1 VTDVISVE
9 NLSVSY
15 KLYGK
20 PSDVLRETLFGGQR
34 HDTFWALR
42 DVSLKIKEGE
52 RVGIVGPNGAGKS
65 TLLKVIAGN
74 LTPSTGKVSVV
85 GKISSLLSMVPA
97 WNEEANG
104 IDNIRF
110 NLLLQGVEE
119 KKIPSLTEEIIDFT
133 ELGPFIFH
141 PVRTYSTGM
150 SARLSFGIATATSP
164 ELLIVDEVLGTG
176 DGYFAWK
183 AYQRMKEFCARGRAL
198 LFVSHSI
205 SAVQQMCDRA
215 IWMQNGTVR
224 LDGELGYVLRQ
235 YELDFKKA
243 EDEVQ
248 RARQKSLSLVSPD
261 ELVGLDESRFRIVP
275 KVGGHFFSSHFIQTI
290 RIRRSSSVTDEL
302 PLDIVNISTEGALDV
317 FGSEWGRLHEH
328 IGQSCRIL
336 TRVTGRNH
344 GGQFVLK
351 MEQMANRERIEIE
364 VESSRNE
371 SEPLSVQ
378 MLDMQ
383 TGTWKALPEI
393 ETQNLDRDWRR
404 LRVAVEFEKAE
415 ESQKSVITAT
425 LLESVLPDAEII
437 AVKLQ
442 AQGCDTH
449 QVGERQPFEIS
460 VRVKFN
466 RAIPVADVGIKIT
479 RMDGVYVFWLSS
491 GIVGANVENP
501 IGERVFKFQFDQNS
515 FGAGE
520 YFVNAHVT
528 NGWKYPQNYP
538 YSEIYSRV
546 VNALSFRIA
555 QELNEVDF
563 GVLNQR
569 VGVVVE

>member
-42 DVSLKIKEGE
+42 EISLKIKEGE

-74 LTPSTGKVSVV
+74 LTPTTGKVSVI

-119 KKIPSLTEEIIDFT
+119 NKIPSLTEEIIDFT

-261 ELVGLDESRFRIVP
+261 ELVDLDESRLRIVP
-275 KVGGHFFSSHFIQTI
+275 KVGGHFFSSHFIRTI
-290 RIRRSSSVTDEL
+290 RIRRSNSLAVEL
-302 PLDIVNISTEGALDV
+302 PLDIVNISSDGALDV

-328 IGQSCRIL
+328 VGQNCRIL

-351 MEQMANRERIEIE
+351 ILQMADRERVEIEIE
-364 VESSRNE
+364 SSR
-371 SEPLSVQ
+371 SEVEQLSVQ

-404 LRVAVEFEKAE
+404 LRVSVEFEKVE
-415 ESQKSVITAT
+415 ENQKSLITDS

-437 AVKLQ
+437 DVKLQ
-442 AQGCDTH
+442 AQGCDAY
-449 QVGERQPFEIS
+449 QVAERQPFEIS

-466 RAIPVADVGIKIT
+466 RPIPVVDVGIKIT

-546 VNALSFRIA
+546 VNALSFRIV

>member
-1 VTDVISVE
+1 MTDVISME
-9 NLSVSY
+9 NVSIAY
-15 KLYGK
+15 KLYEK
-20 PSDVLRETLFGGQR
+20 PSDVLRETLFGDQR

-74 LTPSTGKVSVV
+74 LTPTTGKVSVV
-85 GKISSLLSMVPA
+85 GRISSLLSMVPA

-119 KKIPSLTEEIIDFT
+119 NKIPSLTEEIIDFT

-205 SAVQQMCDRA
+205 AAVQQMCSRA
-215 IWMQNGTVR
+215 VWMQNGTIR
-224 LDGELGYVLRQ
+224 LDGEIGYVLRQ
-235 YELDFKKA
+235 YELDYKKA
-243 EDEVQ
+243 EDEAQ
-248 RARQKSLSLVSPD
+248 RARQRNLSLVSPD
-261 ELVGLDESRFRIVP
+261 ELVDLDESRFRIVP
-275 KVGGHFFSSHFIQTI
+275 KVGGHLFSSHFVRTI
-290 RIRRSSSVTDEL
+290 RIRKSNGSSFEL
-302 PLDIVNISTEGALDV
+302 PLDITDQNSEGTLDV

-328 IGQSCRIL
+328 AGRDCRIL

-351 MEQMANRERIEIE
+351 MQEAAAPQRVEIEIE
-364 VESSRNE
+364 TSRNG
-371 SEPLSVQ
+371 SEQLSLQV
-378 MLDMQ
+378 LDMQ
-383 TGTWKALPEI
+383 TGTWKTLPEV
-393 ETQNLDRDWRR
+393 EVKSVDRHWQR
-404 LRVAVEFEKAE
+404 LRALAVLEKVDGRQKEFINAALH
-415 ESQKSVITAT
+415 EST
-425 LLESVLPDAEII
+425 LRDAEILD
-437 AVKLQ
+437 VKLF
-442 AQGCDTH
+442 AQGSELY
-449 QVGERQPFEIS
+449 QIAERQPFEIR

-466 RAIPVADVGIKIT
+466 RAIPIADVGIKFT
-479 RMDGVYVFWLSS
+479 RMDGVYAFWLSS
-491 GIVGANVENP
+491 GIVGANVEYP
-501 IGERVFKFQFDQNS
+501 IGERAFKFQFDENH

-538 YSEIYSRV
+538 YSEVYSRV
-546 VNALSFRIA
+546 INALSFRITS
-555 QELNEVDF
+555 EMNEVDF

>member
-1 VTDVISVE
+1 MTDVISVE
-9 NLSVSY
+9 NVSASY

-20 PSDVLRETLFGGQR
+20 PSDVLRETLFGSQR

-42 DVSLKIKEGE
+42 DISLKIKEGE

-74 LTPSTGKVSVV
+74 LTPTTGKVSVV

-119 KKIPSLTEEIIDFT
+119 NKIPSLTEEIIDFT

-261 ELVGLDESRFRIVP
+261 ELVDLDESRFRIVP
-275 KVGGHFFSSHFIQTI
+275 RVGGHFFSSHFIRTI
-290 RIRRSSSVTDEL
+290 RIRRSNGLTAEL
-302 PLDIVNISTEGALDV
+302 PLDIVNASSDGALGR
-317 FGSEWGRLHEH
+317 FRQRMGSTAR
-328 IGQSCRIL
+328 
-336 TRVTGRNH
+336 TRRAKLSHSYPRN
-344 GGQFVLK
+344 
-351 MEQMANRERIEIE
+351 R
-364 VESSRNE
+364 S
-371 SEPLSVQ
+371 
-378 MLDMQ
+378 
-383 TGTWKALPEI
+383 
-393 ETQNLDRDWRR
+393 
-404 LRVAVEFEKAE
+404 
-415 ESQKSVITAT
+415 
-425 LLESVLPDAEII
+425 
-437 AVKLQ
+437 
-442 AQGCDTH
+442 
-449 QVGERQPFEIS
+449 
-460 VRVKFN
+460 
-466 RAIPVADVGIKIT
+466 
-479 RMDGVYVFWLSS
+479 
-491 GIVGANVENP
+491 
-501 IGERVFKFQFDQNS
+501 
-515 FGAGE
+515 
-520 YFVNAHVT
+520 
-528 NGWKYPQNYP
+528 
-538 YSEIYSRV
+538 
-546 VNALSFRIA
+546 
-555 QELNEVDF
+555 
-563 GVLNQR
+563 
-569 VGVVVE
+569 